1 MLKLGSRTNLE
12 GEFQCKISLL
22 DDTELSCDFKRD
34 VKGQTV
40 FDEVCKTLD
49 LLEKD
54 YFGLRFVDDAKQ
66 RHWLELNKSV
76 IKQMKTLKPP
86 YKLFFR
92 VKFYA
97 VDPSALHEEITRYQ
111 FFLQVKRDILHGRL
125 LCTFNDL
132 VELGAYIVQAD
143 IGDFDPDDHGENYVS
158 EFRIV
163 PKQADKLEK
172 KITEIHKQLFGQVP
186 SVAEKNFLAKVRGL
200 DMYGVDPHPC
210 KDQDN
215 VQLYLGLTP
224 IGVAIIR
231 EGRKCQDL
239 FGKLVHY
246 CNILAEVM
254 KCTYEGKVFYVQI
267 QREDRKANYGFRLPD
282 PLACKH
288 LWKCAVEHLAFYSHK
303 GNTVSKPKRK
313 AISPQRLFRRSKHKY
328 SGPTH
333 DQLIAESEKIS
344 RPEPQIK
351 RAPSVRISRRI
362 KVPSDSISESTG
374 VLNLPNTPNGQASG
388 EITPTSDAVLQK
400 FETSV
405 FPPSPPLEE
414 SVSSFE
420 MTDAGSP
427 STVNHVGHHDVSPP
441 NEVVTKRA
449 PPAHVEVEN
458 YGFKMFIFIMFI
470 LALIMIPIAIVWET
484 RKSYIKSTDAYK
496 GLAKFVFRSVG
507 YKI

>member
-1 MLKLGSRTNLE
+1 MFKSSSRINLE

-40 FDEVCKTLD
+40 FDEVCRTLD

-54 YFGLRFVDDAKQ
+54 YFGLRYVDDAKQ
-66 RHWLELNKSV
+66 RHWLDLNKSV
-76 IKQMKTLKPP
+76 IKQMKSLKPP

-92 VKFYA
+92 VKFYS
-97 VDPSALHEEITRYQ
+97 VDPSTLHEEITRYQ

-132 VELGAYIVQAD
+132 VDLGAYIVQAE
-143 IGDFDPDDHGENYVS
+143 IGDYEEEDHGDNYVS
-158 EFRIV
+158 EFHIV
-163 PKQADKLEK
+163 PKQSDKLEK
-172 KITEIHKQLFGQVP
+172 KIMENHKQLTGQVP
-186 SVAEKNFLAKVRGL
+186 STAEKNFLASVKGL

-215 VQLYLGLTP
+215 IQLYLGLTP
-224 IGVAIIR
+224 VGIAIIR
-231 EGRKCQDL
+231 EGKKVSG
-239 FGKLVHY
+239 FVWSE
-246 CNILAEVM
+246 IL
-254 KCTYEGKVFYVQI
+254 KCTYEGKVFYVQV

-288 LWKCAVEHLAFYSHK
+288 LWKCAVEHRAFYSH
-303 GNTVSKPKRK
+303 NESVVKPKRK

-328 SGPTH
+328 IGPTQ

-344 RPEPQIK
+344 RPQPEIK
-351 RAPSVRISRRI
+351 RTPSVRISRRI
-362 KVPSDSISESTG
+362 IVPSTSISESTG
-374 VLNLPNTPNGQASG
+374 ALNLPTTNGQTSSG
-388 EITPTSDAVLQK
+388 SPPNSEAVEFIKK
-400 FETSV
+400 FETHV
-405 FPPSPPLEE
+405 FPPSPPPDETLL
-414 SVSSFE
+414 SSSDVI
-420 MTDAGSP
+420 DAVG
-427 STVNHVGHHDVSPP
+427 NHVTHDPVPVPEEVPP
-441 NEVVTKRA
+441 TPR
-449 PPAHVEVEN
+449 PPKHVEVEN

-496 GLAKFVFRSVG
+496 SLAKLVFNSFG

>member
-1 MLKLGSRTNLE
+1 MFKSSSKSNLE
-12 GEFQCKISLL
+12 GDFQCRISLL
-22 DDTELSCDFKRD
+22 DDTELPCDFKRE

-40 FDEVCKTLD
+40 FDDVCRTLD

-54 YFGLRFVDDAKQ
+54 YFGLRYVDDAKQ
-66 RHWLELNKSV
+66 RHWLDLNKSV
-76 IKQMKTLKPP
+76 IKQMKNLKPP

-111 FFLQVKRDILHGRL
+111 FFLQVKRDVLHGRL
-125 LCTFNDL
+125 LCSFNDL
-132 VELGAYIVQAD
+132 VELGAYIVQAE
-143 IGDFDPDDHGENYVS
+143 IGDYEEEDHGENYVS

-163 PKQADKLEK
+163 PKQSDKLEK
-172 KITEIHKQLFGQVP
+172 KIMENHKELHGQVP
-186 SVAEKNFLAKVRGL
+186 STAEKNFLARVKGL

-224 IGVAIIR
+224 VGIAIIR
-231 EGRKCQDL
+231 EGKKVSG
-239 FGKLVHY
+239 FNWPEIV
-246 CNILAEVM
+246 
-254 KCTYEGKVFYVQI
+254 KCTYEGKVFYVQV

-288 LWKCAVEHLAFYSHK
+288 LWKCAVEHLAFYSH
-303 GNTVSKPKRK
+303 NENRAKPKRK
-313 AISPQRLFRRSKHKY
+313 ALSPQRLFTRRSKHKY
-328 SGPTH
+328 IGPTH
-333 DQLIAESEKIS
+333 DQLIAASERIS
-344 RPEPQIK
+344 RPQPEIK
-351 RAPSVRISRRI
+351 RTPSVRISRRI
-362 KVPSDSISESTG
+362 NASSNNISESTG
-374 VLNLPNTPNGQASG
+374 VLNLTTANGQASG
-388 EITPTSDAVLQK
+388 DSSTTTEAAEFMKK

-405 FPPSPPLEE
+405 FPPSPPPDETLA
-414 SVSSFE
+414 SVSSDVP
-420 MTDAGSP
+420 DAGSP
-427 STVNHVGHHDVSPP
+427 VVGNHVGHVPTPVPEEAPISPP
-441 NEVVTKRA
+441 PKHA
-449 PPAHVEVEN
+449 EVEN

-496 GLAKFVFRSVG
+496 GLAKVVFKSFG

>member
-1 MLKLGSRTNLE
+1 MLKIGSKSNLE

-34 VKGQTV
+34 VKGQGV

-54 YFGLRFVDDAKQ
+54 YFGLRYVDDAKQ
-66 RHWLELNKSV
+66 RHWLDLNKSV

-132 VELGAYIVQAD
+132 TELGAYIVQAD
-143 IGDFDPDDHGENYVS
+143 IGDYDADDHGESYVS

-172 KITEIHKQLFGQVP
+172 KIAEIHKTLFGQVP

-224 IGVAIIR
+224 IGIAIIR
-231 EGRKCQDL
+231 EGKKVSGFVWGEVLKCS
-239 FGKLVHY
+239 
-246 CNILAEVM
+246 
-254 KCTYEGKVFYVQI
+254 YEGKVFYVQV
-267 QREDRKANYGFRLPD
+267 QRDDRKANYGFRLPD

-303 GNTVSKPKRK
+303 EDTVAKPKRK

-388 EITPTSDAVLQK
+388 EITPNSAASELK
-400 FETSV
+400 RFETSV
-405 FPPSPPLEE
+405 FPSPPPDE
-414 SVSSFE
+414 SVASIE
-420 MTDAGSP
+420 MTDSGSP
-427 STVNHVGHHDVSPP
+427 LTVNHVGHREVSAP
-441 NEVVTKRA
+441 NEVVTKR
-449 PPAHVEVEN
+449 PPPSHVEVEN

-484 RKSYIKSTDAYK
+484 RKTYIKSTDAYK
-496 GLAKFVFRSVG
+496 GLAKWVFRSFG